1 MWDEFSLRFR
11 GAGLHLS
18 PAGNSRIDDVGG
30 MEDGTQRHHRRIDG
44 RGRWTRYRRVA
55 VAEDGG
61 NDYGTVLG
69 FTDTANNL
77 VTGGQGGR
85 TGLKAE
91 NTDSLRWHRVLP
103 RSGISSD
110 DGY

>member
-30 MEDGTQRHHRRIDG
+30 MEDGTQRHHRRING
-44 RGRWTRYRRVA
+44 RGRWTRSRRIA
-55 VAEDGG
+55 VAGDGS

-69 FTDTANNL
+69 FTDTVNNL
-77 VTGGQGGR
+77 VTGGQGGG
-85 TGLKAE
+85 TGLKVG
-91 NTDSLRWHRVLP
+91 NTDSPRWRRVLP
-103 RSGISSD
+103 RSGISL
-110 DGY
+110 DGEY